1 MGKPLRIAAF
11 GALNQGSYDMFREW
25 LERAAA
31 EKGIAVDLVCAG
43 PYPNAEGRTEPGRPL
58 RADALKDPALK
69 EELLA
74 AVAADARAL
83 GDDFD
88 IYCMPC
94 MSMIGFHDGVEQKL
108 RRPIVKL
115 ADVIMNFYKKI
126 DQVGVIHMRPAKDR
140 IREMFGS
147 KAVTPAPEQSDA
159 LFAAE
164 EQTKKDGNPAA
175 VEAVM
180 AEIVKS
186 WKDLGL
192 THVLFARADA
202 PMAQKGPAGKIPGI
216 QINSYFELLGKSI
229 VTGTDR

>member
-1 MGKPLRIAAF
+1 MGKTLRIAAF

-25 LERAAA
+25 LDRAAA
-31 EKGIAVDLVCAG
+31 EKGLTVELACAG
-43 PYPNAEGRTEPGRPL
+43 PYPNVKGITEPGRPL

-69 EELLA
+69 EELLI
-74 AVAADARAL
+74 AVAGDARAL
-83 GDDFD
+83 GEGFD
-88 IYCMPC
+88 VYCMPC

-108 RRPIVKL
+108 RKPIVKL
-115 ADVIMNFYKKI
+115 ADAIMDFYKNI
-126 DQVGVIHMRPAKDR
+126 NQVGVIHMRPAKDR

-147 KAVTPAPEQSDA
+147 KALTPAPEQSDA

-164 EQTKKDGNPAA
+164 EQAKQSGNSAP

-180 AEIVKS
+180 AGIVKS

-192 THVLFARADA
+192 KHVLFARADA
-202 PMAQKGPAGKIPGI
+202 PTAQKGPAGKIPGI

-229 VTGTDR
+229 VEKAAP